1 MLKILKFQCFS
12 FGKKK
17 KRMLKKGVA
26 DVAIF
31 LVPFYD
37 MEWVMVKRGKLPT
50 EPTNLSRCNF
60 LSLSL
65 SLSNYRFHGIIIPTF
80 PFTVLAKCISSS
92 HSQSPFSIE
101 ITTVRLHYNSGSNS
115 LEHSP
120 WHCIGCCIIEK
131 TLHFN

>member
-26 DVAIF
+26 NVAIF

-37 MEWVMVKRGKLPT
+37 MERVMVKRGKLPT

-60 LSLSL
+60 FSLSL
-65 SLSNYRFHGIIIPTF
+65 SLQLPLSRHHHSYFSFHCFSKVHIIFSLAITFFHRNNNRTITLQFRIQLFRALAMTLYRLLYNRKNITF
-80 PFTVLAKCISSS
+80 
-92 HSQSPFSIE
+92 
-101 ITTVRLHYNSGSNS
+101 
-115 LEHSP
+115 
-120 WHCIGCCIIEK
+120 
-131 TLHFN
+131 

>member
-26 DVAIF
+26 NVAIF
-31 LVPFYD
+31 LVPFY
-37 MEWVMVKRGKLPT
+37 MTWKEWWWREGSCRRSQPICLVVT
-50 EPTNLSRCNF
+50 C
-60 LSLSL
+60 SLSL
-65 SLSNYRFHGIIIPTF
+65 SLSNYRFHGIIIPAF

-92 HSQSPFSIE
+92 HSQSPFSIK

-131 TLHFN
+131 NITF